1 MIYLII
7 GVLVFLTV
15 FYLMITEKVPSAW
28 ATMLGGLVMALIGI
42 INEENA
48 LEAIYERLEIIFLL
62 VGMMII
68 VHIISETGV
77 FQWFAIKVAQLV
89 RGEPFRLIVLLSVVT
104 ALCSAFLDNV
114 TTILLMAPVSILLA
128 NQLKLDPFPFI
139 ISEVMSANIGGVAT
153 LIGDP
158 TQLIIGS
165 EGNLGFNE
173 FLMNT
178 SPMAIISMIILIANV
193 YFLYGRK
200 MHVSRELKARIM
212 ELDSSRSLKDIKLL
226 KEAMVIFSLV
236 LAGFILNNFIDKGLA
251 IIALSGAIILVTLA
265 KREPKEVLNN
275 VEWDTLF
282 FFIGLFMMIRGIEN
296 LHIID
301 IIGEKLIEIT
311 AGNFNMA
318 LTAITWLSA
327 GFTSIIGNVANAA
340 TVSKIVEVMIP
351 SFEKI
356 GNTQAFWWA
365 LSFGSCLGGNIS
377 MLASATNVVAVG
389 AAGKAGCK
397 IDFVKFLKFGAMI
410 SVQTLIASTIYMWIR
425 YMN

>member
-318 LTAITWLSA
+318 LAAITWLSA